1 MHAFLDNGRN
11 TVLQLGIYD
20 LFFFQFLCAWITFF
34 RPRWCYRIALNAS
47 FYSLP

>member
-20 LFFFQFLCAWITFF
+20 LFSFNFFVLGS
-34 RPRWCYRIALNAS
+34 LS
-47 FYSLP
+47 FVPVGAIVLL